1 MKKLSLFLLSVFCSI
16 VTYSLM
22 AQNASSVWTEL
33 HMTHSDAW
41 NLADSIQKYRTGVIV
56 VKTTPNTKIE
66 LEQQK
71 HEFWFGCALNSTAFD
86 GKMDEQDARVYKQ
99 KFLENFNA
107 GVTASSLK
115 WHHMEPEKGKVD
127 FLTTDNILTWADDN
141 HLPLRGH
148 NLYWGVYYVQDWV
161 KALTDDQLYDEL
173 HKRARTI
180 ASRYKGRFAEYDF
193 NNEMMHGDFYQER
206 LGPGITKKMADWIKE
221 YDPDAKLY
229 LNDYD
234 ILTGRLLQEY
244 VDHIKDLQGRGIPI
258 DGIGVQGHLHAEDF
272 SRDTLRYA
280 LDVLAQFGLPVKITE
295 FNMPGQRSRYQK
307 DTSLI
312 PTKKEEDQFAQ
323 NLKDY
328 YRICFAHP
336 AVDAIMMWHFW
347 AGANWIPAS
356 SLYRKDW
363 TLTPAASA
371 YKSLVFDEWWTR
383 FKGKSNDEGYC
394 IIRAFLGDHKIK
406 VNGVEKMIE
415 LSKQN
420 KTAYIEF

>member
-1 MKKLSLFLLSVFCSI
+1 MS
-16 VTYSLM
+16 
-22 AQNASSVWTEL
+22 
-33 HMTHSDAW
+33 HSNEW

-56 VKTTPNTKIE
+56 VKTAPGAKVE

-71 HEFWFGCALNSTAFD
+71 HEFWFGCALNSNAFD
-86 GKMDEQDARVYKQ
+86 GKMGEKDAGIYKQ

-127 FLTTDNILTWADDN
+127 FLATDNILAWADEN
-141 HLPLRGH
+141 NLPLRGH
-148 NLYWGVYYVQDWV
+148 NLYWGIYYVQDWV
-161 KALTDDQLYDEL
+161 KALTDDQLYYEL
-173 HKRARTI
+173 HKRAMTI
-180 ASRYKGRFAEYDF
+180 VPRYRGRFREYDF
-193 NNEMMHGDFYQER
+193 NNEMMHGDYYQER

-221 YDPDAKLY
+221 CDPDAKLY

-244 VDHIKDLQGRGIPI
+244 TDHIKDMQKRGVPI
-258 DGIGVQGHLHAEDF
+258 SGIGVQGHLHADDF

-280 LDVLAQFGLPVKITE
+280 LDILAQFGLPVKITE
-295 FNMPGQRSRYQK
+295 FNMPGQRSKYQK

-312 PTKKEEDQFAQ
+312 PTKKEEEQFAQ

-336 AVDAIMMWHFW
+336 AVEAILMWHFW
-347 AGANWIPAS
+347 AGANWIPAA

-363 TLTPAASA
+363 TLTPAATA

-383 FKGKSNDEGYC
+383 FKGKSDDKGYC
-394 IIRAFLGDHKIK
+394 VIRAFYGVHKIK
-406 VNGVEKMIE
+406 VNGVEKSIE
-415 LSKQN
+415 LRKED

>member
-1 MKKLSLFLLSVFCSI
+1 
-16 VTYSLM
+16 
-22 AQNASSVWTEL
+22 
-33 HMTHSDAW
+33 
-41 NLADSIQKYRTGVIV
+41 
-56 VKTTPNTKIE
+56 
-66 LEQQK
+66 
-71 HEFWFGCALNSTAFD
+71 
-86 GKMDEQDARVYKQ
+86 
-99 KFLENFNA
+99 
-107 GVTASSLK
+107 
-115 WHHMEPEKGKVD
+115 MEPEKGKVD
-127 FLTTDNILTWADDN
+127 FLTTDNILTWADAN

-148 NLYWGVYYVQDWV
+148 NLYWGIYYVQDWV

-173 HKRARTI
+173 HKRAKTI
-180 ASRYKGRFAEYDF
+180 APRYKGRFTEYDF
-193 NNEMMHGDFYQER
+193 NNEMMHGDYYQER

-244 VDHIKDLQGRGIPI
+244 VDHIKDLQGRGMPI
-258 DGIGVQGHLHAEDF
+258 DGIGVQGHLHADDF

-280 LDVLAQFGLPVKITE
+280 LDILAKFGLPVKITE
-295 FNMPGQRSRYQK
+295 FNMPGQRSKYQK

-312 PTKKEEDQFAQ
+312 PTKKEEEQFAR

-336 AVDAIMMWHFW
+336 AVDAILMWHFW

-356 SLYRKDW
+356 SIYRKDW
-363 TLTPAASA
+363 TLTPLGSA

-383 FKGKSNDEGYC
+383 FSGKSDDKGYC
-394 IIRAFLGDHKIK
+394 IIRAFYGTHKIK
-406 VNGVEKMIE
+406 VNGVEKTIE

-420 KTAYIEF
+420 KSTYIEF

>member
-1 MKKLSLFLLSVFCSI
+1 
-16 VTYSLM
+16 
-22 AQNASSVWTEL
+22 
-33 HMTHSDAW
+33 
-41 NLADSIQKYRTGVIV
+41 
-56 VKTTPNTKIE
+56 
-66 LEQQK
+66 
-71 HEFWFGCALNSTAFD
+71 
-86 GKMDEQDARVYKQ
+86 MDEQNAIIYKQ
-99 KFLENFNA
+99 KFLENFNT

-141 HLPLRGH
+141 KLPLRGH
-148 NLYWGVYYVQDWV
+148 NLYWGIYYVQDWV

-173 HKRARTI
+173 HKRAKTI
-180 ASRYKGRFAEYDF
+180 APRYKGRFAEYDF
-193 NNEMMHGDFYQER
+193 NNEMLHGDYYQER

-221 YDPDAKLY
+221 EDPDAKLF

-244 VDHIKDLQGRGIPI
+244 VDHIKDLQGRGLPI
-258 DGIGVQGHLHAEDF
+258 AGIGVQGHLHADDF

-312 PTKKEEDQFAQ
+312 PTKKEEEQFAQ

-347 AGANWIPAS
+347 AGANWIPAA

-363 TLTPAASA
+363 TQTPAAAA
-371 YKSLVFDEWWTR
+371 YKSLVFDECWTR
-383 FKGKSNDEGYC
+383 FRGKSDDEGYC
-394 IIRAFLGDHKIK
+394 IIRAFFGDHKIK
-406 VNGVEKMIE
+406 VNGVEKTIN

-420 KTAYIEF
+420 KTAYMEF